1 MQITF
6 SALQIKQAEGYAFL
20 FSTIFVIVQIAL
32 GMEELE
38 KVGGQ
43 RSRFRFRLEAASVRK
58 ADQAPV
64 INPSQDD
71 SLFLVG

>member
-6 SALQIKQAEGYAFL
+6 SALRIKQAEGYAFL

-32 GMEELE
+32 WMEELE

-43 RSRFRFRLEAASVRK
+43 RSRFRSGLEAASVRK
-58 ADQAPV
+58 TNQAPV
-64 INPSQDD
+64 INLLQGD
-71 SLFLVG
+71 SLSLVD